1 MSTSTTPGGTA
12 AGNGAARPSLARAAR
27 TGAAA
32 DDVAA
37 RTADYLGHFAE
48 ERGGDAAARKA
59 DYANLV
65 NTYYDLVT
73 DFYENGWGQSFHF
86 APRRRGETFEASM
99 VRHEHHV
106 ALRLGLRPGMKVLD
120 VGCGV
125 GGPMR
130 AIARFS
136 GATVVGINN
145 NDYQIERGRAHTR
158 KAGLERQCEFVKGD
172 FLKMPFEDASFDAAF
187 AIEATCHAP
196 ERVAVFS
203 EVARVLRP
211 GAPFVSYEWCMTDRY
226 DANDRAQRAV
236 KKGIEEGDALPDLVS
251 IPEMLRAFAAAGL
264 TLAESRD
271 MVGDCDPE
279 TPWYLPLSAH
289 APSFTGLRNSPA
301 GRRATQTLVDALELL
316 RIAPRGAGEVHRFVC
331 RAADALVA
339 AGERRIF
346 TPMYF
351 VLGRRAPA
359 AD

>member
-1 MSTSTTPGGTA
+1 MNLTPETSE
-12 AGNGAARPSLARAAR
+12 RPSLARAAR
-27 TGAAA
+27 TGVRG

-37 RTADYLGHFAE
+37 RARGYLGLFADDQ
-48 ERGGDAAARKA
+48 GGGVAARKA
-59 DYANLV
+59 DYARLV
-65 NTYYDLVT
+65 NDYYDLVT

-86 APRRRGETFEASM
+86 APRTRGESFEASM

-130 AIARFS
+130 AIARFC
-136 GATVVGINN
+136 GARVVGINN
-145 NDYQIERGRAHTR
+145 NDYQVTRGRAHNER
-158 KAGLERQCEFVKGD
+158 AGLGHLCELVKGD
-172 FLKMPFEDASFDAAF
+172 FLAMPFEDASFDAAF

-196 ERVAVFS
+196 ERRAVFA
-203 EVARVLRP
+203 EIARVLRP

-226 DANDRAQRAV
+226 DPADAAARAI
-236 KKGIEEGDALPDLVS
+236 KKGIEEGDALPDLV
-251 IPEMLRAFAAAGL
+251 PTGEVLRALGEAGL
-264 TLAESRD
+264 EVAETRD
-271 MVGDCDPE
+271 MVDDCDAE

-301 GRRATQTLVDALELL
+301 GRRATQLLVDALELV
-316 RIAPRGAGEVHRFVC
+316 RVAPRGAGEVHRFLC

-346 TPMYF
+346 TPMFF
-351 VLGRRAPA
+351 VLARRPA
-359 AD
+359 A

>member
-1 MSTSTTPGGTA
+1 MSAGTHTVE
-12 AGNGAARPSLARAAR
+12 RPSLARAAK
-27 TGAAA
+27 TGVR
-32 DDVAA
+32 DREVGNRA
-37 RTADYLGHFAE
+37 RSYLDRFTE
-48 ERGGDAAARKA
+48 EAGGDAAARKA

-86 APRRRGETFEASM
+86 APRVRGESFEASIL
-99 VRHEHHV
+99 RHEHHV
-106 ALRLGLRPGMKVLD
+106 ALRLRLRPGQKALD

-136 GATVVGINN
+136 GANIVGINH
-145 NDYQIERGRAHTR
+145 NDYQIERGRAHTGR
-158 KAGLERQCEFVKGD
+158 AGLGNRCEFTRGD

-196 ERVAVFS
+196 ERAAVFS

-211 GAPFVSYEWCMTDRY
+211 GASFVSYEWCMTDRY
-226 DANDRAQRAV
+226 DPQSAEQRAV
-236 KKGIEEGDALPDLVS
+236 KCGIEEGAALPDLVHTS
-251 IPEMLRAFAAAGL
+251 EVLRALAAAGL
-264 TLAESRD
+264 EVVETRD

-289 APSFTGLRNSPA
+289 TPSFTGLCNSPA
-301 GRRATQTLVDALELL
+301 GRRVTQLLVDALELA
-316 RIAPRGAGEVHRFVC
+316 RVAPRGAGEVHRFLC

-339 AGERRIF
+339 GGEQRIF
-346 TPMYF
+346 TPMFF
-351 VLGRRAPA
+351 VLARKPA
-359 AD
+359 